1 MGGFIADGDVMLM
14 RETPFDEIVAAL
26 APRLGSCCGLLP
38 SKWEKVGEVLILRLA
53 AELQKDRE
61 VICQEYALI
70 LGCKSVLEDRGG
82 ISGQHRVPLVRKV
95 WGAEDTVTTHHENG
109 VRYRLDP
116 AQVMFSS
123 GNMAER
129 IRMGQVVRPGETV
142 VDLFAGIGYFTLPMA
157 VHGRPAR
164 VYACEINPVAYRFLC
179 QNLVLNHVTDVVVPL
194 LGDNRAVAPRGV
206 ANRVVLGY
214 LEDTASYLPV
224 ALECLHN
231 QEGVLHYHEAVPTCL
246 CPDRPLQ
253 VLESAAQ
260 SFDRVVR
267 LVSWREIKSYTPGV
281 SHVVLDVQVN
291 AHG

>member
-1 MGGFIADGDVMLM
+1 M

-26 APRLGSCCGLLP
+26 APRLGTRIEFLP

-53 AELQKDRE
+53 PELWEDRT
-61 VICQEYALI
+61 VICQEYASV
-70 LGCKSVLEDRGG
+70 LGCKAVLEDVGG
-82 ISGQHRVPLVRKV
+82 ISGQHRVPQVRKI
-95 WGAEDTVTTHHENG
+95 WGVEATTTTHHENG

-116 AQVMFSS
+116 GQVMFSS

-142 VDLFAGIGYFTLPMA
+142 VDLFAGIGYFTLPIA

-194 LGDNRAVAPRGV
+194 LGDNQVVAPRGV

-214 LEDTASYLPV
+214 LEDTVRYAPV
-224 ALECLHN
+224 AFECLRE
-231 QEGVLHYHEAVPTCL
+231 QQGFIHYHEAVPTRL
-246 CPDRPLQ
+246 CPDRPLKA
-253 VLESAAQ
+253 LEVVARSYK
-260 SFDRVVR
+260 RVVR
-267 LVSWREIKSYTPGV
+267 LVSWREVKSYAPGV
-281 SHVVLDVQVN
+281 SHVVLDVQVSTN
-291 AHG
+291 G